1 MFQFRG
7 GPHLFKKMAKTRL
20 LKNEKEREEKTQV
33 RSDKL
38 GFWNWLLEIDGKGQR
53 WPLPVY
59 KLITYTLNTNS
70 KIIPLLVIFIQ
81 NRFG

>member
-1 MFQFRG
+1 
-7 GPHLFKKMAKTRL
+7 MAKTRL
-20 LKNEKEREEKTQV
+20 LKNEKGRGGKTQEG
-33 RSDKL
+33 SEKL
-38 GFWNWLLEIDGKGQR
+38 GFWNQRLEIEGKGRR

-70 KIIPLLVIFIQ
+70 KIIPLLVIIIQ